1 MGSEMCIRDRR
12 TTEPY
17 GMENGLPGAAGQ
29 NHLIHRN
36 GKAEMLDFRVSRTV
50 MPGDRLVIET
60 PGGGGWGSS

>member
-1 MGSEMCIRDRR
+1 
-12 TTEPY
+12 
-17 GMENGLPGAAGQ
+17 MENGLPGAAGQ